1 MSPEKFKAAMARGL
15 AASPF
20 VESLTYKRGD
30 ASITLTGCPVSLSTN
45 ALEVAQEG
53 VMPEHVLHTQILK
66 TKLTFRPDQ
75 ELDRLSYNGRTY
87 KFKLTAGDVAASAA
101 WVLEGRSPLK

>member
-1 MSPEKFKAAMARGL
+1 MSPEAFKKAMARGI

-20 VESLTYKRGD
+20 AESLTYLRGST
-30 ASITLTGCPVSLSTN
+30 SIALTGVPVSLSTN
-45 ALEVAQEG
+45 DLEVAQEG
-53 VMPEHVLHTQILK
+53 AMPQHVLQCQILK

-75 ELDRLSYNGRTY
+75 ELDRLSYKGRSY